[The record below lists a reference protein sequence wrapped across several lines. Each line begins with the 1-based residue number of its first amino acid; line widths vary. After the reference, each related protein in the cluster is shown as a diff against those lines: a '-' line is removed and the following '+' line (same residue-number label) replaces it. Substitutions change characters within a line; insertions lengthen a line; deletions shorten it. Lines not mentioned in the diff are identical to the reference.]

1 MGWRRHWQPTI
12 RTCLKVENTPPS
24 MQYSYGMT
32 FILLWQTNSSL
43 QNSLAPE
50 IISFGSTKNSNGLLD
65 KETELFRNI
74 GNQVNMLIEKFLDLK
89 QLFRKSFKLSNQ
101 SYLEDILDVASND
114 HTSEPNTIFFL
125 NFYIPYKILPLLHL
139 YANKILS
146 IRTTPQK
153 PLF

>member
-1 MGWRRHWQPTI
+1 
-12 RTCLKVENTPPS
+12 
-24 MQYSYGMT
+24 
-32 FILLWQTNSSL
+32 
-43 QNSLAPE
+43 
-50 IISFGSTKNSNGLLD
+50 
-65 KETELFRNI
+65 
-74 GNQVNMLIEKFLDLK
+74 MLIEKFLDLK
-89 QLFRKSFKLSNQ
+89 QLFRKSIKLSNQ

-114 HTSEPNTIFFL
+114 HTSEPNTIFFI